1 MFLTIAN
8 SAFDDLPLQDGGYTV
23 AQPIPGWQV
32 YDPSGLFTA
41 PNVGSNYAT
50 LNPQTL
56 SYANEASLGN
66 VSASY
71 LENPIG
77 SGIAGLSQT
86 LTDVLTVGNTYTLR
100 AEIGNPLPDAALGA
114 GFPGYVVQ
122 LVAGG
127 KILAEDRNTRVVPE
141 GAFVTST
148 VSYTPLTND
157 PSLGQPLEIRLLN
170 PLLDIGREVDF
181 NQISLEANPTVANG
195 GFEEPVLADGGYS
208 SRTVPGWQIYDP
220 FNLLGTNANSNLGS
234 LNPSAMA
241 YPGQATEGNNV
252 LATYFENPT
261 GSGIAGVSQT
271 LGQALKANTTYRLS
285 VDIGNNALDG
295 VDFPGYAVQLLA
307 GNRVIA
313 QDVNTIRPAIGTFAP
328 VSVTYTSSANDGY
341 VGQPLQIRLLNLLQT
356 PGPEVNFDNVRLD
369 SYAPVANAGFE
380 DVSVE
385 DGTFI
390 SFNVPGWQ
398 LYDPNNLL
406 TINPDSSYSTLN
418 PNQVSYPGEAPEGN
432 NVLDTFIE
440 NPPGSG
446 PVGLSQTLNRVLT
459 ADTTYS
465 LAVNV
470 GNALADEFSEP
481 GFPGYAVQLLAG
493 SKVIAQ
499 DNYFPPADPLFG
511 AADEGVF
518 TTSTVTYSALAND
531 ANLGQPLSIRLI
543 NKVAAPGKE
552 VNFDNVRLTETKL
565 PTNFFNEAYYLQ
577 NNTDIAGAVGA
588 GLIASGLEHFN
599 RFGLN
604 EGRTEVSLYYDEASY
619 LQRYTDV
626 AGAVGVGIY
635 ASGLDHF
642 LEIGYNE
649 GRYGAGA
656 IAQTGDRQAD
666 YLGRNTDVAQ
676 YVTAGIFKSAYDHFV
691 QFGTFEGRFF

>member
-23 AQPIPGWQV
+23 AQPIPGWNV

-71 LENPIG
+71 LENPLG

-86 LTDVLTVGNTYTLR
+86 LTDVLTAGNTYTLR
-100 AEIGNPLPDAALGA
+100 AEIGNPLADAALGA

-122 LVAGG
+122 LLAGG
-127 KILAEDRNTRVVPE
+127 KLLAEDLNTRVVPE

-148 VSYTPLTND
+148 VTYTPIAND
-157 PSLGQPLEIRLLN
+157 PSLNQPLEIRLLN
-170 PLLDIGREVDF
+170 PLLDLGREVDF
-181 NQISLEANPTVANG
+181 NQISLEANPAVANA
-195 GFEEPVLADGGYS
+195 GFEEPVLADGGYT
-208 SRTVPGWQIYDP
+208 SRTVPGWELYDP

-234 LNPSAMA
+234 LNPSALA
-241 YPGQATEGNNV
+241 YPGQAPQGNNV

-271 LGQALKANTTYRLS
+271 LRQGLRANTTYRLS
-285 VDIGNNALDG
+285 VDVGNNAGDG
-295 VDFPGYAVQLLA
+295 PDFPGYAVQLLA
-307 GNRVIA
+307 GGKVIA
-313 QDVNTIRPAIGTFAP
+313 QDVNTVRPAIGTFAP
-328 VSVTYTSSANDGY
+328 TSFTYTTSANDGN

-380 DVSVE
+380 DVTLA
-385 DGTFI
+385 DGDFSSRNI
-390 SFNVPGWQ
+390 PGWQ
-398 LYDPNNLL
+398 PYDPNNLL
-406 TINPDSSYSTLN
+406 SNPDSTYATLN
-418 PNQVSYPGEAPEGN
+418 PTQVSYPGAAPEGN
-432 NVLDTFIE
+432 NIANIFLE
-440 NPPGSG
+440 NPIGSG
-446 PVGLSQTLNRVLT
+446 QVGIQQTLNRVLT
-459 ADTTYS
+459 ADTTYNLS
-465 LAVNV
+465 VNV
-470 GNALADEFSEP
+470 GNPKPDDFQPDP
-481 GFPGYAVQLLAG
+481 GFPGYALQLLAG
-493 SKVIAQ
+493 NRVIAQ

-511 AADEGVF
+511 AADEGVS
-518 TTSTVTYSALAND
+518 TTSTVTYSALANNP
-531 ANLGQPLSIRLI
+531 NLGQPLSIRLI
-543 NKVAAPGKE
+543 NELQEPGKE
-552 VNFDNVRLTETKL
+552 VGFDNVRLTETKL
-565 PTNFFNEAYYLQ
+565 PRNFFNEAYYLQ

-588 GLIASGLEHFN
+588 GLIDSGLDHFN

-619 LQRYTDV
+619 LQRYQEV
-626 AGAVGVGIY
+626 AGGVGAGIY
-635 ASGLDHF
+635 SSGLEHF

-649 GRYGAGA
+649 GRDGAGGT
-656 IAQTGDRQAD
+656 AQTGDRQAA

-691 QFGTFEGRFF
+691 QFGTFEGRLF